1 MTYEKPL
8 PVLNADNKEFWE
20 SCKNHQLRIQKC
32 HDCGELRWPPSFLCP
47 HCHAQDS
54 EWVQVSGKGTV
65 YTFTIFHRAYH
76 LGFKE
81 DIPYVTAVIE
91 LDEGPHLLSN
101 IVDCEPGEVRCDM
114 PVEVVWADID
124 EDFSIPKFKPA

>member
-1 MTYEKPL
+1 MAYEKPL
-8 PVLNADNKEFWE
+8 PVPNADNKEFWE
-20 SCKNHQLRIQKC
+20 SCKKHQLRIQKC
-32 HDCGELRWPPSFLCP
+32 QGCGELRWPPSFLCP
-47 HCHAQDS
+47 HCHSQES
-54 EWVQVSGKGTV
+54 EWVRVSGKGTV
-65 YTFTIFHRAYH
+65 YTFTVFHRAYH

-81 DIPYVTAVIE
+81 DIPYVTAVVE

-114 PVEVVWADID
+114 PVEVVWEDID